1 MSGTSPEGDGQLLLD
16 EPDLRL
22 PWLESA
28 DEDRDEGLDW
38 GRIGKFV
45 AVVAVLLVAIVAA
58 ALYLRG
64 ALDAP
69 PAGDGSLIEAPDEPY
84 KIRPAD
90 AGGSVVAGTGDLAY
104 KVGEGRGGE
113 AKLGGSGESLG
124 PVPVPTAAASG
135 EPAATESPTP
145 APALSGVGVQIG
157 AYSSEADAQ
166 KGWDTVRS
174 RYEPLGGYA
183 KRIVQGRADI
193 GSVWRLQ
200 AVAPT
205 TAAAFALCDDMRRNG
220 IECQVKR

>member
-1 MSGTSPEGDGQLLLD
+1 MSGTSPNGDGQLLLD

-38 GRIGKFV
+38 ARIGKFA
-45 AVVAVLLVAIVAA
+45 AVVAVLLIGIVAA
-58 ALYLRG
+58 ALYVRG
-64 ALDAP
+64 AIDAP
-69 PAGDGSLIEAPDEPY
+69 PEGDGSLIEAPDEPY
-84 KIRPAD
+84 KVRPAD
-90 AGGSVVAGTGDLAY
+90 AGGSVVAGTGDMAY
-104 KVGEGRGGE
+104 KVGEGRGSE
-113 AKLGGSGESLG
+113 ARLGGSGESLS
-124 PVPVPTAAASG
+124 PVPAAS
-135 EPAATESPTP
+135 EPAAGDTP
-145 APALSGVGVQIG
+145 EPALAGVGVQIG

-174 RYEPLGGYA
+174 RYEPLGGYG